1 MTAQAGWCA
10 RARWLWQ
17 RAILASG
24 VGRSHLQHEPFRQ
37 GVQRHHKHCAP
48 CRELELQR
56 ARVARIVCKATRGGG
71 GAATVGRRRHTPCHT
86 TLATQTTFNT
96 NTHLPPHLL
105 QSCALVGVGALG
117 VFNNTWSTAALR
129 EQCTPA
135 ALCLCSSFLCSG
147 QPTACMLEFPV
158 FCYRG
163 SVLYPIQAK
172 RTTRACCVSTPA
184 LSAAKAHQGR
194 EPP

>member
-71 GAATVGRRRHTPCHT
+71 RGGDRRTTPTHPVPHNSRNADNLQHKHASAAPPAAKLCTCGCRCVGCVQQHMEHGRPQGAVHACCPVPLFLLPVQRSTHSMHVGISCV
-86 TLATQTTFNT
+86 
-96 NTHLPPHLL
+96 LL
-105 QSCALVGVGALG
+105 QGVSLVPHPSKENYSRV
-117 VFNNTWSTAALR
+117 LR
-129 EQCTPA
+129 QHPGP
-135 ALCLCSSFLCSG
+135 LCC
-147 QPTACMLEFPV
+147 
-158 FCYRG
+158 
-163 SVLYPIQAK
+163 
-172 RTTRACCVSTPA
+172 
-184 LSAAKAHQGR
+184 
-194 EPP
+194 